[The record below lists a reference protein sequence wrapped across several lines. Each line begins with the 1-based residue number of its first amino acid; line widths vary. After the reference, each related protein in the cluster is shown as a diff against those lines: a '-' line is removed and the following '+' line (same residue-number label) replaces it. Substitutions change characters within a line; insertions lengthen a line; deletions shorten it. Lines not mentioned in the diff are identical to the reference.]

1 MPFVNPK
8 LHMPVIKFIY
18 WSIRQL
24 DTGIQVKQV
33 VLLQYVFLKTK
44 FTEDINDFWFLTT

>member
-1 MPFVNPK
+1 MNPK

-24 DTGIQVKQV
+24 DGGIQVKQV
-33 VLLQYVFLKTK
+33 VLLQYIFKKTK
-44 FTEDINDFWFLTT
+44 FPEDINGFCVLNT

>member
-1 MPFVNPK
+1 MPYVNAK
-8 LHMPVIKFIY
+8 LHLPVIKFIY

-33 VLLQYVFLKTK
+33 ILLQYVFFKKLNLEKILMDLG
-44 FTEDINDFWFLTT
+44 F